1 MSSHKSDKYGAATPH
16 NNEIDLIQL
25 LAEMFDHRVMIACV
39 TLLFTV
45 CAGIYAYSITP
56 IYQADALVQIEAK
69 QDNSLLK
76 SLSQFG
82 TDLSPDVAPE
92 LLLLK
97 SRMILGETVDKLGLT
112 YSVKRRVLPVIGPLL
127 ERGQKAGELTI
138 GALTIPP
145 LEDKPQELLLTVKD
159 QGRYHLEGKTL
170 EADGIVGKTLVKD
183 GVTLLVTSLS
193 AAPGTQFVLKT
204 VTKLEAINALQ
215 RRLIVSESAKQSGM
229 IALTLTGEEP
239 DKIAAVLNTIA
250 ENYLSQNIARQEAK
264 DTRSLTF
271 LQDQL
276 PKISRELDEA
286 EARLNAYREQRDSVD
301 LSLEAKTVLDQVVNV
316 ENQLN
321 ELTFREA
328 EVSQLF
334 KKDHPTY
341 RALREK
347 KQTLEQERTRLNN
360 RVSAMPSTQQEIL
373 RLSRDVESGRTIY
386 LQLLTRQQ
394 ELNIS
399 RSSAI
404 GNVRIID
411 PAVTQPA
418 PVKPRKVI
426 IIMLGMLVGLML
438 SAGTVLVRSAFKR
451 GITSSEPLEAQ
462 GMLLLATLPRSVW
475 LWKKTH
481 LRRRTLFASH
491 WKHRTSNIPFLPV
504 DRPADMFVEAVRGL
518 RTSLH
523 FTMMDAANRVVVI
536 SGPSQDCGK
545 TLVSTSLASI
555 AAQAGQRVLFID
567 ADMRKGYVHNIF
579 KLNNRHGLSS
589 VLGGSVEWQD
599 AIQRFEKGGFDVLT
613 CGPQPSHPLELLMN
627 ERFQTVMSRIDKE
640 YDIVIVD
647 TPPVLAVTDALLVAR
662 AAATTLLVARFGKTS
677 VKEIENCRK
686 RLQQM
691 GVQVEGAILND
702 IVKSAAFYYHSGYSH
717 YDYGGYTPEKKRRD
731 TSLQHDAE

>member
-1 MSSHKSDKYGAATPH
+1 MSSSKSEKYSAATPQ
-16 NNEIDLIQL
+16 NNEIDLLQL

-39 TLLFTV
+39 TLLLTA
-45 CAGIYAYSITP
+45 CAGIYAFSTTP
-56 IYQADALVQIEAK
+56 VYQADALVQVEAK
-69 QDNSLLK
+69 QNNSLLK
-76 SLSQFG
+76 NLTPFES
-82 TDLSPDVAPE
+82 DLSPDVAPE

-97 SRMILGETVDKLGLT
+97 SRMILGETVDQLGLT
-112 YSVKRRVLPVIGPLL
+112 TIVKRRVFPVIGSLWEKVQGRKPDTI
-127 ERGQKAGELTI
+127 TI
-138 GALTIPP
+138 GALTIP
-145 LEDKPQELLLTVKD
+145 LLDGKPQTLLLTVQE
-159 QGRYHLEGKTL
+159 QGRYRLEGKTL
-170 EADGIVGKTLVKD
+170 TAEGVVGKMLVKD
-183 GVTLLVTSLS
+183 GISLLVTSLS
-193 AAPGTQFVLKT
+193 AEPGAQLTLQT
-204 VTKLEAINALQ
+204 VSRLDAINAIQ
-215 RRLIVSESAKQSGM
+215 DRLTVVESAKQSGM
-229 IALTLTGEEP
+229 IALTLTGEDP
-239 DKIAAVLNTIA
+239 GKIATVLNTIA

-264 DTRSLTF
+264 DSRSLTF
-271 LQDQL
+271 LQGQL

-301 LSLEAKTVLDQVVNV
+301 LSLEAKSVLDQVVNV

-347 KQTLEQERTRLNN
+347 KQTLERERARLNN
-360 RVSAMPSTQQEIL
+360 RVSSMPSTQQEIL

-394 ELNIS
+394 ELSIS

-411 PAVTQPA
+411 PAVTQSVPI
-418 PVKPRKVI
+418 KPRKAPI
-426 IIMLGMLVGLML
+426 IILGMVVGLML

-451 GITSSEPLEAQ
+451 GITSSEQLEVQ
-462 GMLLLATLPRSVW
+462 GIPLLATLPRSVW

-481 LRRRTLFASH
+481 LRRRNLFASH

-523 FTMMDAANRVVVI
+523 FTMMDAANRTVVV
-536 SGPSQDCGK
+536 SGPTQDCGK

-567 ADMRKGYVHNIF
+567 ADMRKGYVHNVF
-579 KLNNRHGLSS
+579 KLSNHQGLSS
-589 VLGGSVEWQD
+589 VLEGDVEWQE
-599 AIQRFEKGGFDVLT
+599 AIQRVEKGGFDVLT
-613 CGPQPSHPLELLMN
+613 CGPQPSHPVELLMS
-627 ERFQTVMSRIDKE
+627 ERFKNMMSEIDKR

-677 VKEIENCRK
+677 VKEIENCLK
-686 RLQQM
+686 RLAQM
-691 GVQVEGAILND
+691 GVQVNGAILNN
-702 IVKSAAFYYHSGYSH
+702 IVKSAALYYNSGYSH
-717 YDYGGYTPEKKRRD
+717 YDYGYTRE
-731 TSLQHDAE
+731 

>member
-1 MSSHKSDKYGAATPH
+1 MSSHKSDKFGAASPH
-16 NNEIDLIQL
+16 DNEIDLIQL
-25 LAEMFDHRVMIACV
+25 LAEMFDHRVMIACI

-45 CAGIYAYSITP
+45 CAGIYAYSVTP

-112 YSVKRRVLPVIGPLL
+112 YSVKRRVPVIGPLL
-127 ERGQKAGELTI
+127 ERGRKAGELTI
-138 GALTIPP
+138 GALTLPL
-145 LEDKPQELLLTVKD
+145 LEDKPQELLLTVQE

-170 EADGIVGKTLVKD
+170 EADGVVGKTLVKD

-193 AAPGTQFVLKT
+193 AAPGTRFALKT

-215 RRLIVSESAKQSGM
+215 RRLIVSESAKQSG
-229 IALTLTGEEP
+229 IITLTLTGEDP
-239 DKIAAVLNTIA
+239 DKIAVVLNTIA

-276 PKISRELDEA
+276 PKIRRELDEA

-360 RVSAMPSTQQEIL
+360 RVSSMPSTQQEIL

-411 PAVTQPA
+411 PAVTQPG
-418 PVKPRKVI
+418 PVKPHKVI
-426 IIMLGMLVGLML
+426 IIVFGMLVGLML

-451 GITSSEPLEAQ
+451 GITSSEQLEAQ
-462 GMLLLATLPRSVW
+462 GMPLLATLPRSVW

-491 WKHRTSNIPFLPV
+491 WKHRTSNVPFPPV
-504 DRPADMFVEAVRGL
+504 DRPADIFVEAVRGL

-523 FTMMDAANRVVVI
+523 FTMMNAVNRIVVI

-579 KLNNRHGLSS
+579 KLNNQHGLSS

-599 AIQRFEKGGFDVLT
+599 AIQRSEKGGFDVLT
-613 CGPQPSHPLELLMN
+613 CGPQPSHPVELLMN
-627 ERFQTVMSRIDKE
+627 ERFQTVMSRIDKA

-717 YDYGGYTPEKKRRD
+717 YNYGYTPE
-731 TSLQHDAE
+731 

>member
-1 MSSHKSDKYGAATPH
+1 MSSHKSDKFGAATPH
-16 NNEIDLIQL
+16 DNEIDLIQL
-25 LAEMFDHRVMIACV
+25 LAEMFDHRVMIACI

-45 CAGIYAYSITP
+45 CAGIYAYSVTP

-127 ERGQKAGELTI
+127 ERGRKAGELTI
-138 GALTIPP
+138 GALTLPL
-145 LEDKPQELLLTVKD
+145 LEDKPQELLLTVQE

-170 EADGIVGKTLVKD
+170 EADGVVGKTLVKD

-193 AAPGTQFVLKT
+193 AAPGTRFALKT

-215 RRLIVSESAKQSGM
+215 RRLIVSESAKQSG
-229 IALTLTGEEP
+229 IINLTLTGEDP
-239 DKIAAVLNTIA
+239 DKIAVVLNTIA

-276 PKISRELDEA
+276 PKIRRELDEA

-341 RALREK
+341 RALRDK
-347 KQTLEQERTRLNN
+347 KQTLKQERTRLNN
-360 RVSAMPSTQQEIL
+360 RVSSMPSTQQEIL

-399 RSSAI
+399 RSSTI

-411 PAVTQPA
+411 PAVTQPG
-418 PVKPRKVI
+418 PVKPHKVI
-426 IIMLGMLVGLML
+426 IIVLGMLVGLML

-451 GITSSEPLEAQ
+451 GITSSEQLEAQ
-462 GMLLLATLPRSVW
+462 GMPFLATLPRSVW

-491 WKHRTSNIPFLPV
+491 WKHRTSNVPFLPV
-504 DRPADMFVEAVRGL
+504 DRPADIFVEAVRGL

-523 FTMMDAANRVVVI
+523 FTMMNAVNRIVVI

-579 KLNNRHGLSS
+579 KLNNQHGLSS
-589 VLGGSVEWQD
+589 VLGGSIEWQD

-613 CGPQPSHPLELLMN
+613 CGSQPSHPVELLMN

-717 YDYGGYTPEKKRRD
+717 YNYGYTPE
-731 TSLQHDAE
+731 

>member
-1 MSSHKSDKYGAATPH
+1 MSSHKSDKFGAATPH
-16 NNEIDLIQL
+16 DKEIDLIQL
-25 LAEMFDHRVMIACV
+25 LAEMFDHRVMIACI

-45 CAGIYAYSITP
+45 CAGIYAYSVTP

-127 ERGQKAGELTI
+127 ERGRKAGELTI
-138 GALTIPP
+138 GALTLPL
-145 LEDKPQELLLTVKD
+145 LEDKPQELLLTVQE

-170 EADGIVGKTLVKD
+170 EADGVVGKTLVKD

-193 AAPGTQFVLKT
+193 AAPGTRFALKT

-215 RRLIVSESAKQSGM
+215 RRLIVSESAKQSG
-229 IALTLTGEEP
+229 IISLTLTGEDP
-239 DKIAAVLNTIA
+239 DKIAVVLNTIA

-276 PKISRELDEA
+276 PKIRRELDEA

-360 RVSAMPSTQQEIL
+360 RVSSMPSTQQEIL

-418 PVKPRKVI
+418 PVKPHKVI
-426 IIMLGMLVGLML
+426 IIVFGMLVGLML

-451 GITSSEPLEAQ
+451 GITSSEQLEAQ
-462 GMLLLATLPRSVW
+462 GMPLLATLPRSVW

-491 WKHRTSNIPFLPV
+491 WKHRTSNVPFLPV
-504 DRPADMFVEAVRGL
+504 DRPADIFVEAVRGL

-523 FTMMDAANRVVVI
+523 FTMMNAVNRIVVI

-579 KLNNRHGLSS
+579 KLNNQHGLSS

-613 CGPQPSHPLELLMN
+613 CGPQPSHPVELLMN

-717 YDYGGYTPEKKRRD
+717 YNYGYTPE
-731 TSLQHDAE
+731 

>member
-1 MSSHKSDKYGAATPH
+1 MSSHKSDKFGAATPH
-16 NNEIDLIQL
+16 DNEIDLIQL
-25 LAEMFDHRVMIACV
+25 LAEMFDHRVMIACI

-45 CAGIYAYSITP
+45 CAGIYAYSVTP

-127 ERGQKAGELTI
+127 ERGRKAGELTI
-138 GALTIPP
+138 GALTLPL
-145 LEDKPQELLLTVKD
+145 LEDKPQELLLTVQE

-170 EADGIVGKTLVKD
+170 EADGVVGKTLVKD

-193 AAPGTQFVLKT
+193 AAPGTRFALKT

-215 RRLIVSESAKQSGM
+215 RRLIVSESAKQSG
-229 IALTLTGEEP
+229 IITLTLTGEDP
-239 DKIAAVLNTIA
+239 DKIAVVLNTIA

-276 PKISRELDEA
+276 PKIRRELDEA

-360 RVSAMPSTQQEIL
+360 RVSSMPSTQQEIL

-411 PAVTQPA
+411 PAVTQPG
-418 PVKPRKVI
+418 PVKPHKVI
-426 IIMLGMLVGLML
+426 IIVFGMLVGLML

-451 GITSSEPLEAQ
+451 GITSSEQLEAQ
-462 GMLLLATLPRSVW
+462 GMPLLATLPRSVW

-491 WKHRTSNIPFLPV
+491 WKHRTSNVPFLPV
-504 DRPADMFVEAVRGL
+504 DRPADIFVEAVRGL

-523 FTMMDAANRVVVI
+523 FTMMNAVNRIVVI

-579 KLNNRHGLSS
+579 KLNNQHGLSG

-613 CGPQPSHPLELLMN
+613 CGPQPSHPVELLMN
-627 ERFQTVMSRIDKE
+627 ERFQTVMSRIGKE

-717 YDYGGYTPEKKRRD
+717 YNYGYTPE
-731 TSLQHDAE
+731 

>member
-1 MSSHKSDKYGAATPH
+1 MSSHKSDKFGAATPH
-16 NNEIDLIQL
+16 DNEIDLIQL
-25 LAEMFDHRVMIACV
+25 LAEMFDHRVMIACI

-45 CAGIYAYSITP
+45 CAGIYAYSVTP

-127 ERGQKAGELTI
+127 ERGRKAGELTI
-138 GALTIPP
+138 GALTLPL
-145 LEDKPQELLLTVKD
+145 LEDKPQELLLTVQE

-170 EADGIVGKTLVKD
+170 EADGVVGKTLVKD

-193 AAPGTQFVLKT
+193 AAPGTRFALKT

-215 RRLIVSESAKQSGM
+215 RRLIVSESAKQSG
-229 IALTLTGEEP
+229 IISLTLTGEDP
-239 DKIAAVLNTIA
+239 DKIAVVLNTIA

-276 PKISRELDEA
+276 PKIRRELDEA

-360 RVSAMPSTQQEIL
+360 RVSSMPSTQQEIL

-411 PAVTQPA
+411 PAVTQPG
-418 PVKPRKVI
+418 PVKPHKVI
-426 IIMLGMLVGLML
+426 IIVFGMLVGLML

-451 GITSSEPLEAQ
+451 GITSSEQLEAQ
-462 GMLLLATLPRSVW
+462 GMPLLATLPRSVW

-491 WKHRTSNIPFLPV
+491 WKHRTSNVPFPPV
-504 DRPADMFVEAVRGL
+504 DRPADIFVEAVRGL

-523 FTMMDAANRVVVI
+523 FTMMNAVNRIVVI

-579 KLNNRHGLSS
+579 KLNNQHGLSS

-599 AIQRFEKGGFDVLT
+599 AIQRSEKGGFDVLT
-613 CGPQPSHPLELLMN
+613 CGPQPSHPVELLMN

-717 YDYGGYTPEKKRRD
+717 YNYGYTPE
-731 TSLQHDAE
+731 

>member
-16 NNEIDLIQL
+16 DNEIDLIQL
-25 LAEMFDHRVMIACV
+25 LAEMFDHRVMIACI

-127 ERGQKAGELTI
+127 ERGHKAGELTI

-145 LEDKPQELLLTVKD
+145 LEDKPQELLLTVKE

-170 EADGIVGKTLVKD
+170 EADGVVGNMLVKD

-193 AAPGTQFVLKT
+193 AAPGTQFSLKT

-276 PKISRELDEA
+276 PKISRELDQA
-286 EARLNAYREQRDSVD
+286 EARLNGYREQRDSVD

-411 PAVTQPA
+411 PAVTQPV

-579 KLNNRHGLSS
+579 KLNNHHGLSS

-613 CGPQPSHPLELLMN
+613 CGPQPSHPVELLMK
-627 ERFQTVMSRIDKE
+627 ERFQTVMTRIDKE

-662 AAATTLLVARFGKTS
+662 VAATTLLVARFGKTS

-686 RLQQM
+686 RLLQM

-717 YDYGGYTPEKKRRD
+717 YDYGGYTPE
-731 TSLQHDAE
+731 

>member
-1 MSSHKSDKYGAATPH
+1 MSSHKSDKFGAATPH
-16 NNEIDLIQL
+16 DNEIDLIQL
-25 LAEMFDHRVMIACV
+25 LAEMFDHRVMIACI

-45 CAGIYAYSITP
+45 CAGIYAYSVTP

-112 YSVKRRVLPVIGPLL
+112 YSVKRCVLPVIGPLL
-127 ERGQKAGELTI
+127 ERGRKAGELTI
-138 GALTIPP
+138 GALTLPL
-145 LEDKPQELLLTVKD
+145 LEDKPQELLLTVQE

-170 EADGIVGKTLVKD
+170 EADGVVGKTLVKD

-193 AAPGTQFVLKT
+193 AAPGTRFALKT

-215 RRLIVSESAKQSGM
+215 RRLIVSESAKQSG
-229 IALTLTGEEP
+229 IITLTLTGEDP
-239 DKIAAVLNTIA
+239 DKIAVVLNTIA

-276 PKISRELDEA
+276 PKIRRELDEA

-360 RVSAMPSTQQEIL
+360 RVSSMPSTQQEIL

-411 PAVTQPA
+411 PAVTQPG
-418 PVKPRKVI
+418 PVKPHKVI
-426 IIMLGMLVGLML
+426 IIVFGMLVGLML

-451 GITSSEPLEAQ
+451 GITSSEQLEAQ
-462 GMLLLATLPRSVW
+462 GMPLLATLPRSVW

-491 WKHRTSNIPFLPV
+491 WKHKTSNVPFLPV
-504 DRPADMFVEAVRGL
+504 DRPADIFVEAVRGL

-523 FTMMDAANRVVVI
+523 FTMMNAVNRIVVI

-579 KLNNRHGLSS
+579 KLNNQHGLSS

-613 CGPQPSHPLELLMN
+613 CGPQPSHPVELLMN

-717 YDYGGYTPEKKRRD
+717 YNYGYTPE
-731 TSLQHDAE
+731 

>member
-1 MSSHKSDKYGAATPH
+1 MSSHKSDKFGAATPH
-16 NNEIDLIQL
+16 DNEIDLIQL
-25 LAEMFDHRVMIACV
+25 LAEMFDHRVMIACI

-45 CAGIYAYSITP
+45 CAGIYAYSVTP

-112 YSVKRRVLPVIGPLL
+112 YSVKQRVLPVLGPLL
-127 ERGQKAGELTI
+127 ERGRKAGELTI
-138 GALTIPP
+138 GALTLPL
-145 LEDKPQELLLTVKD
+145 LEDKPQELLLTVQE

-170 EADGIVGKTLVKD
+170 EADGVVGKTLVKD

-193 AAPGTQFVLKT
+193 AAPGTRFALKT

-215 RRLIVSESAKQSGM
+215 RRLIVSESAKQSG
-229 IALTLTGEEP
+229 IITLTLTGEDP
-239 DKIAAVLNTIA
+239 DKIAVVLNTIA

-276 PKISRELDEA
+276 PKIRRELDEA

-360 RVSAMPSTQQEIL
+360 RVSSMPSTQQEIL

-411 PAVTQPA
+411 PAVTQPV
-418 PVKPRKVI
+418 PVKPHKVI
-426 IIMLGMLVGLML
+426 IIVCGMLVGLML

-451 GITSSEPLEAQ
+451 GITSSEQLEAQ
-462 GMLLLATLPRSVW
+462 GMPLLATLPRSVW

-491 WKHRTSNIPFLPV
+491 WKHRTSNVPFLPV
-504 DRPADMFVEAVRGL
+504 DRPADIFVEAVRGL

-523 FTMMDAANRVVVI
+523 FTMMNADNRIVVI

-579 KLNNRHGLSS
+579 KLNNQHGLSS

-613 CGPQPSHPLELLMN
+613 CGPQPSHPVELLMN

-717 YDYGGYTPEKKRRD
+717 YNYGYTPE
-731 TSLQHDAE
+731 

>member
-1 MSSHKSDKYGAATPH
+1 MSSHKSDKFGAATPH
-16 NNEIDLIQL
+16 DNEIDLIQL
-25 LAEMFDHRVMIACV
+25 LAEMFDHRVMIACI

-45 CAGIYAYSITP
+45 CAGIYAYSVTP

-127 ERGQKAGELTI
+127 ERGRKAGELTI
-138 GALTIPP
+138 GALTLPL
-145 LEDKPQELLLTVKD
+145 LEDKPQELLLTVQE

-170 EADGIVGKTLVKD
+170 EADGVVGKTLVKD

-193 AAPGTQFVLKT
+193 AAPGTRFALKT

-215 RRLIVSESAKQSGM
+215 RRLIVSESAKQSG
-229 IALTLTGEEP
+229 IISLTLTGEDP
-239 DKIAAVLNTIA
+239 DKIAVVLNTIA

-276 PKISRELDEA
+276 PKIRRELDEA

-360 RVSAMPSTQQEIL
+360 RVSSMPSTQQEIL

-411 PAVTQPA
+411 PAVTQPG
-418 PVKPRKVI
+418 PVKPHKVI
-426 IIMLGMLVGLML
+426 IIVFGMLVGLML

-451 GITSSEPLEAQ
+451 GITSSEQLEAQ
-462 GMLLLATLPRSVW
+462 GMPLLATLPRSVW

-491 WKHRTSNIPFLPV
+491 WKHRTSNVPFPPV
-504 DRPADMFVEAVRGL
+504 DRPADIFVEAVRGL

-523 FTMMDAANRVVVI
+523 FTMMNAVNRIVVI

-579 KLNNRHGLSS
+579 KLNNQHGLSS

-599 AIQRFEKGGFDVLT
+599 AIQRSEKGGFDVLT
-613 CGPQPSHPLELLMN
+613 CGPQPSHPVELLMN
-627 ERFQTVMSRIDKE
+627 ERFQTVMSRIDKA

-717 YDYGGYTPEKKRRD
+717 YNYGYTPE
-731 TSLQHDAE
+731 

>member
-16 NNEIDLIQL
+16 DNEIDLIQL
-25 LAEMFDHRVMIACV
+25 LAEMFDHRVMIACI

-127 ERGQKAGELTI
+127 ERGHKAGELTI

-145 LEDKPQELLLTVKD
+145 LEDKPQELLLTVKE

-170 EADGIVGKTLVKD
+170 EADGVVGNMLVKD

-193 AAPGTQFVLKT
+193 AAPGTQFSLKT

-276 PKISRELDEA
+276 PKISRELDQA
-286 EARLNAYREQRDSVD
+286 EARLNGYREQRDSVD

-411 PAVTQPA
+411 PAVTQPV

-451 GITSSEPLEAQ
+451 GITSSEALEAQ

-579 KLNNRHGLSS
+579 KLNNHHGLSS

-613 CGPQPSHPLELLMN
+613 CGPQPSHPVELLMK
-627 ERFQTVMSRIDKE
+627 ERFQTVMTRIDKE

-662 AAATTLLVARFGKTS
+662 VAATTLLVARFGKTS

-686 RLQQM
+686 RLLQM

-717 YDYGGYTPEKKRRD
+717 YDYGGYTPE
-731 TSLQHDAE
+731 

>member
-1 MSSHKSDKYGAATPH
+1 MSSHKSDKFGAATPH
-16 NNEIDLIQL
+16 DNEIDLIQL
-25 LAEMFDHRVMIACV
+25 LAEMFDHRVMIACI

-45 CAGIYAYSITP
+45 CAGIYAYSVTP

-112 YSVKRRVLPVIGPLL
+112 YSVKRCVLPVIGPLL
-127 ERGQKAGELTI
+127 ERGRKAGELTI
-138 GALTIPP
+138 GALTLPL
-145 LEDKPQELLLTVKD
+145 LEDKPQELLLTVQE

-170 EADGIVGKTLVKD
+170 EADGVVGKTLVKD

-193 AAPGTQFVLKT
+193 AAPGTRFALKT

-215 RRLIVSESAKQSGM
+215 RRLIVSESAKQSG
-229 IALTLTGEEP
+229 IITLTLTGEDP
-239 DKIAAVLNTIA
+239 DKIAVVLNTIA

-276 PKISRELDEA
+276 PKIRRELDEA

-347 KQTLEQERTRLNN
+347 KQTLEQERMRLNN
-360 RVSAMPSTQQEIL
+360 RVSSMPSTQQEIL

-399 RSSAI
+399 RSSTI

-411 PAVTQPA
+411 PAVTQPG
-418 PVKPRKVI
+418 PVKPHKVI
-426 IIMLGMLVGLML
+426 IIVLGMLVGLML

-451 GITSSEPLEAQ
+451 GITSSEQLEAQ
-462 GMLLLATLPRSVW
+462 GMPLLATLPRSVW

-491 WKHRTSNIPFLPV
+491 WKHRTSNVPFLPV
-504 DRPADMFVEAVRGL
+504 DRPADIFVEAVRGL

-523 FTMMDAANRVVVI
+523 FTMMNAVNRIVVI

-579 KLNNRHGLSS
+579 KLNNQHGLSS
-589 VLGGSVEWQD
+589 VLGGSIEWKD

-613 CGPQPSHPLELLMN
+613 CGSQPSHPVELLMN

-717 YDYGGYTPEKKRRD
+717 YNYGYTPE
-731 TSLQHDAE
+731 

>member
-1 MSSHKSDKYGAATPH
+1 MSSHKSDKFGAATPH
-16 NNEIDLIQL
+16 DNEIDLIQL
-25 LAEMFDHRVMIACV
+25 LAEMFDHRVMIACI

-45 CAGIYAYSITP
+45 CAGIYAYSVTP

-127 ERGQKAGELTI
+127 ERGHKAGELTI
-138 GALTIPP
+138 GALTLP
-145 LEDKPQELLLTVKD
+145 LLGDKPQELLLTVQE
-159 QGRYHLEGKTL
+159 QGRYHVEGKTL
-170 EADGIVGKTLVKD
+170 EADGVVGKTLVKD

-193 AAPGTQFVLKT
+193 AAPGTRFALKT

-215 RRLIVSESAKQSGM
+215 RRLIVSESAKQSG
-229 IALTLTGEEP
+229 IISLTLTGEDP
-239 DKIAAVLNTIA
+239 DKIAVVLNTIA

-276 PKISRELDEA
+276 PKIRRELDEA

-360 RVSAMPSTQQEIL
+360 RVSSMPSTQQEIL

-411 PAVTQPA
+411 PAVTQPG
-418 PVKPRKVI
+418 PVKPHKVI
-426 IIMLGMLVGLML
+426 IIVFGMLVGLML

-451 GITSSEPLEAQ
+451 GITSSEQLEAQ
-462 GMLLLATLPRSVW
+462 GMPLLATLPRSVW

-491 WKHRTSNIPFLPV
+491 WKHRTSNVPFLPV
-504 DRPADMFVEAVRGL
+504 DRPADVFVEAVRGL

-523 FTMMDAANRVVVI
+523 FTMMNAVNRIVVI

-579 KLNNRHGLSS
+579 KLNNQHGLSS

-613 CGPQPSHPLELLMN
+613 CGPQPSHPVELLMN

-717 YDYGGYTPEKKRRD
+717 YNYGYTPE
-731 TSLQHDAE
+731 